1 MRCGGGPGQIKMCV
15 LSRPDALMIRIT
27 HSYILAL
34 ILQDALVKHLREY
47 TPDELV
53 LLLQMLN
60 VNAAVVQAA
69 S

>member
-1 MRCGGGPGQIKMCV
+1 MAQVRSRCTCYV
-15 LSRPDALMIRIT
+15 RPDALIMGNT
-27 HSYILAL
+27 HSYILAV
-34 ILQDALVKHLREY
+34 ILQDALVKYLRECRPY
-47 TPDELV
+47 KLV

>member
-1 MRCGGGPGQIKMCV
+1 
-15 LSRPDALMIRIT
+15 MIRNT
-27 HSYILAL
+27 HSYIFAL
-34 ILQDALVKHLREY
+34 NLQDALVKHLREY

-53 LLLQMLN
+53 LLFQVLN